1 MKKIYLN
8 PIALRCTEGVI
19 AHVSPIWKG
28 NKIEEEYV
36 TIICGNR
43 RRMVM
48 RCKGNHYDENKGSRV
63 RFVYWKEH
71 GENMVSNVK
80 VLD

>member
-1 MKKIYLN
+1 MKKEKITQ
-8 PIALRCTEGVI
+8 PALLCTVGVI
-19 AHVSPIWKG
+19 AQVSPIWKG
-28 NKIEEEYV
+28 NRIEEENV

-48 RCKGNHYDENKGSRV
+48 RCKGNHYDEHVCSRV

-80 VLD
+80 LLD